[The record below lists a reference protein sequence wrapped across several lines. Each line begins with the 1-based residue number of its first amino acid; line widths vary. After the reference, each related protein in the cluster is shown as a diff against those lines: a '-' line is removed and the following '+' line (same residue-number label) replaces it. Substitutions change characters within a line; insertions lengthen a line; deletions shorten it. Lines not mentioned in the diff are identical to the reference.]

1 MPVTTN
7 YFVTGF
13 NESSTNLI
21 VNGDFSAGK
30 SGFTSN
36 YTYPKPQN
44 STCLQPEG
52 YYVVGTNPQAYHP
65 NFSTCVD
72 HTSGSGNMMIV
83 NGNTIAN
90 SKVWGQDI
98 TVKPNTWYA
107 FYAYLTPVHKDN
119 PPILQFSI
127 NGSVIGN
134 PFSSS
139 GLTCSWQKFYA
150 VWYSGSITNANI
162 SIVNQNTIASGN
174 DFALDDIKFVELCTA
189 TNKVT
194 VTVGPLTSTTN
205 ISTCTTNLPY
215 NWNGSDYNAS
225 GTYTK
230 HLSSVLGCDSIATLN
245 LIVNVPTAS
254 TTNAT
259 ICQGGSY
266 LFNGTTYNTAGT
278 YTKTLINAAGCDSIA
293 TLNLTVNASTSSTTS
308 ASICQGSPYTFNGS
322 TYNTAGTYSKTLINA
337 AGCDSIATLNL
348 TVNVP
353 TSSSTNASI
362 CQGSSYTFNGTTYN
376 TAGTYT
382 KTLINAAGC
391 DSIATLVLSEKLP
404 TSSTATVSICTAD
417 FPYVWN
423 SSSYATAGAYTKIF
437 ANVAGCDSIATL
449 VLSEKLPTSSTTSVS
464 ICTADFPYVWNSIS
478 YATAG
483 TYTKTFTNVAGC
495 DSIATLVLSEKLPT
509 SSTTSISICTDDF
522 PYVWNSIS
530 YATAGTY
537 TKTFTNVAG
546 CDSIAT
552 LVLSEKLPTNSTT
565 MKTICSS
572 ELPYLWNGLMFNVGG
587 RKSVRLQNSVGCD
600 SIANLELTVNDITS
614 SVTEITTCPLALP
627 FIWNGIPYNSAG
639 KYTVQS
645 TNSKG
650 CDSIATL
657 ILNVK
662 TPLTSTAT
670 EYICSSLL
678 PYSWNKK
685 LYFKS
690 GIYTTQL
697 VSSSGCDSV
706 ATLVLNVVTPSS
718 STSRESVNS
727 TELPYVWNK
736 LAFTESGTYVSPYK
750 YVNSMGCDSIAKLIL
765 RVNLSTS
772 AETYAS
778 VCASDIPYIW
788 NGTPYY
794 NAGTFTKI
802 MTNALGED
810 VTVTLH
816 LTIVAPQTT
825 TQSIRI
831 FSGETYSING
841 HDYDKEGIYSDNL
854 KNVNGCDST
863 VVTELSFINIP
874 NTITPNG
881 DGHNDFFMAGWHTK
895 IFNRNGILLYD
906 GTEGWNGS
914 YNNKPVSK
922 DTYFYVLYY
931 TSGTRTKSKEG
942 YLMVIP

>member
-1 MPVTTN
+1 MW
-7 YFVTGF
+7 
-13 NESSTNLI
+13 
-21 VNGDFSAGK
+21 
-30 SGFTSN
+30 
-36 YTYPKPQN
+36 N
-44 STCLQPEG
+44 SI
-52 YYVVGTNPQAYHP
+52 
-65 NFSTCVD
+65 S
-72 HTSGSGNMMIV
+72 
-83 NGNTIAN
+83 
-90 SKVWGQDI
+90 
-98 TVKPNTWYA
+98 YA
-107 FYAYLTPVHKDN
+107 
-119 PPILQFSI
+119 
-127 NGSVIGN
+127 
-134 PFSSS
+134 
-139 GLTCSWQKFYA
+139 
-150 VWYSGSITNANI
+150 
-162 SIVNQNTIASGN
+162 
-174 DFALDDIKFVELCTA
+174 
-189 TNKVT
+189 
-194 VTVGPLTSTTN
+194 
-205 ISTCTTNLPY
+205 
-215 NWNGSDYNAS
+215 
-225 GTYTK
+225 
-230 HLSSVLGCDSIATLN
+230 
-245 LIVNVPTAS
+245 
-254 TTNAT
+254 
-259 ICQGGSY
+259 
-266 LFNGTTYNTAGT
+266 TAGT
-278 YTKTLINAAGCDSIA
+278 YTKT
-293 TLNLTVNASTSSTTS
+293 
-308 ASICQGSPYTFNGS
+308 F
-322 TYNTAGTYSKTLINA
+322 
-337 AGCDSIATLNL
+337 
-348 TVNVP
+348 
-353 TSSSTNASI
+353 TNI
-362 CQGSSYTFNGTTYN
+362 
-376 TAGTYT
+376 
-382 KTLINAAGC
+382 AGC

-404 TSSTATVSICTAD
+404 TSSTTSVSICTAD

-423 SSSYATAGAYTKIF
+423 SSSYTTAGTYTKTF
-437 ANVAGCDSIATL
+437 TNVAGCDSIATL

-464 ICTADFPYVWNSIS
+464 ICTADFPYVWNSSSYSTAGTYTKTLTNVAGCDSIATLVLSEKLPTSSTTTVSICTADFPYVWNSSSYTTAGTYTRTLTNVAGCDSIATLVLIEKLPTSSTTSISICTADFPYVWNSSS
-478 YATAG
+478 YATAGTYTKTFTNIAGCDSIATLVLTEKLSTSSTTSVSICTADFPYVWNSSSYTTSGTYTKTFTNIAGCDSIATLILSEKLPTSSTTNVSICTADFPYVWSLNSYTTAG

-509 SSTTSISICTDDF
+509 SSTTNISICTADF

-537 TKTFTNVAG
+537 TKTFTNIAG

-552 LVLSEKLPTNSTT
+552 LVLSEKLPTSSTT

-657 ILNVK
+657 ILTVK

-794 NAGTFTKI
+794 NAGTFTKT